1 MIKILKQ
8 EKVYRRDEELVG
20 LQFWDCTKIT
30 IQESDWKWDENLLQH
45 YCLSYVTSGEF
56 EFKINRKHSVKLE
69 ANTILLLPPNTLVS
83 AHELSNSGSLWML
96 SFICE
101 DFLFFDMP
109 KNHLCVSIS
118 SSVSSLFYQLNSSF
132 VHENRSPFY
141 YEAILI
147 LILEE
152 IKRHIV
158 TDPEKHL
165 IYDKVC
171 QYISNH
177 IGEDLDVQKISDAM
191 NYNRDYLCRIIHE
204 CDNSNIQQ
212 LIIEEKLNTA
222 KNLLRMTTY
231 SCEKIAT
238 YISINTG
245 NNFVKFFKY
254 HTGETPSQYRSKY
267 NAKIFIL

>member
-30 IQESDWKWDENLLQH
+30 IQESDWKWDENLLQY

-83 AHELSNSGSLWML
+83 AHELSNTGSLWML

-109 KNHLCVSIS
+109 KNHLCVNIA

-152 IKRHIV
+152 IKRPPAHW
-158 TDPEKHL
+158 K
-165 IYDKVC
+165 
-171 QYISNH
+171 
-177 IGEDLDVQKISDAM
+177 
-191 NYNRDYLCRIIHE
+191 
-204 CDNSNIQQ
+204 
-212 LIIEEKLNTA
+212 
-222 KNLLRMTTY
+222 
-231 SCEKIAT
+231 
-238 YISINTG
+238 
-245 NNFVKFFKY
+245 
-254 HTGETPSQYRSKY
+254 
-267 NAKIFIL
+267 